1 MAIKKTP
8 TGIHD
13 SQTSYINIRFL
24 CFYSLN
30 LFVSSYCYLFT
41 IRLTLFLL
49 LYKNSSFYRKE
60 RFLFG
65 KEPTQCLWT
74 LLSAQLCLGW
84 LMCINVSPA
93 PFPLIEAPPPLHT
106 HIHTIIILTMMKFF
120 SHCNVSA
127 PPSFSLWNPRPFP
140 KSRPFRKPRPSLHK
154 KTFRKKTL
162 LTTPR

>member
-1 MAIKKTP
+1 M
-8 TGIHD
+8 
-13 SQTSYINIRFL
+13 FL
-24 CFYSLN
+24 LFE
-30 LFVSSYCYLFT
+30 FVSSYCYLFT

-127 PPSFSLWNPRPFP
+127 PPSFSLWNPRPLSKVP
-140 KSRPFRKPRPSLHK
+140 PLSEAPPLSPQKDIQK
-154 KTFRKKTL
+154 KNTVDNTSVTQM
-162 LTTPR
+162 LTTPLF